1 MHYISHI
8 IERLLLPMT
17 HKTNFLIF
25 TAISFLVA
33 CTSTPFTELNSRDNF
48 QLEEETGFK
57 IQLNKD
63 LLPVEMDPIL
73 IENLGD
79 AAKEY
84 LEGIGHQF
92 SKEAAISIDLSVTT
106 KEKIKYDDFRFYGY
120 PIYRSY
126 RYEPDRINSVPEFF
140 LRISVRD
147 DVSDKILWTGLT
159 KWRKGSSYAPTDL
172 PSAEM
177 LVENLLVNL

>member
-17 HKTNFLIF
+17 YKTNFLIF

-84 LEGIGHQF
+84 LEGVGHQF
-92 SKEAAISIDLSVTT
+92 SKDAAISIDLSVTT
-106 KEKIKYDDFRFYGY
+106 KEKIKYDDFRIYGY
-120 PIYRSY
+120 PMYRSY

-147 DVSDKILWTGLT
+147 EVSDKTLWTGLT

>member
-17 HKTNFLIF
+17 LKRNFLIF
-25 TAISFLVA
+25 TAITFLAA

-48 QLEEETGFK
+48 QLEEDTSFK

-84 LEGIGHQF
+84 LEGVGHQ
-92 SKEAAISIDLSVTT
+92 THT
-106 KEKIKYDDFRFYGY
+106 YGRRRLNTALGGCGG
-120 PIYRSY
+120 YRAHHC
-126 RYEPDRINSVPEFF
+126 
-140 LRISVRD
+140 L
-147 DVSDKILWTGLT
+147 
-159 KWRKGSSYAPTDL
+159 
-172 PSAEM
+172 
-177 LVENLLVNL
+177 

>member
-84 LEGIGHQF
+84 LERVGHQF
-92 SKEAAISIDLSVTT
+92 SKDAAISIDLSVTT

-120 PIYRSY
+120 PMYRSY

-147 DVSDKILWTGLT
+147 DVSDKTLWTGLT
-159 KWRKGSSYAPTDL
+159 KWRKGSSYAPIDV

>member
-1 MHYISHI
+1 
-8 IERLLLPMT
+8 MT

-63 LLPVEMDPIL
+63 LLPVEMNPIL

-84 LEGIGHQF
+84 LEGVGHQF
-92 SKEAAISIDLSVTT
+92 SKDAAISIDLSVTT

-120 PIYRSY
+120 PMYRSY

-147 DVSDKILWTGLT
+147 EVSDKTLWTGLT

>member
-84 LEGIGHQF
+84 LEGVGHHF
-92 SKEAAISIDLSVTT
+92 SKDAAISIDLSVTT

-120 PIYRSY
+120 PMYRSY

-147 DVSDKILWTGLT
+147 DVSDKTLWTGLT
-159 KWRKGSSYAPTDL
+159 KWRKGSSYAPIDV

>member
-8 IERLLLPMT
+8 TERLLLPMT
-17 HKTNFLIF
+17 LKKHFFIF
-25 TAISFLVA
+25 SFLVLLPG
-33 CTSTPFTELNSRDNF
+33 CTSTPFTELNSRNNF
-48 QLEEETGFK
+48 QLEEGANFK

-84 LEGIGHQF
+84 LIGVGHQY
-92 SKEAAISIDLSVTT
+92 SQDASLTIDVSVTT

-120 PIYRSY
+120 PMYRSY
-126 RYEPDRINSVPEFF
+126 LYEPDRINSIPEFF

-147 DVSDKILWTGLT
+147 DELDKTLWTGLT
-159 KWRKGSSYAPTDL
+159 KWRKGSSYAPVDL
-172 PSAEM
+172 PSAEL

>member
-17 HKTNFLIF
+17 YKTNFLIF

-84 LEGIGHQF
+84 LEGVGHQF
-92 SKEAAISIDLSVTT
+92 SKDAAISIDLSVTT

-120 PIYRSY
+120 PMYRSY

-147 DVSDKILWTGLT
+147 EVSDKTLWTGLT

>member
-84 LEGIGHQF
+84 LEGVGHQF
-92 SKEAAISIDLSVTT
+92 SKDAAISIDLSVTT

-120 PIYRSY
+120 PMYRSY

-147 DVSDKILWTGLT
+147 DVSDKTLWTGLT

>member
-8 IERLLLPMT
+8 IKRLLLPMT

-84 LEGIGHQF
+84 LEGVGHQF

-120 PIYRSY
+120 PMYRSY

-147 DVSDKILWTGLT
+147 EVSDKTLWTGLT
-159 KWRKGSSYAPTDL
+159 KWRKGSSYAPTDM
-172 PSAEM
+172 PSAEL

>member
-84 LEGIGHQF
+84 LEGVGHQF
-92 SKEAAISIDLSVTT
+92 SKDAAISIDLSVTT

-120 PIYRSY
+120 PMYRSY

-147 DVSDKILWTGLT
+147 EVSDKTLWTGLT
-159 KWRKGSSYAPTDL
+159 KWREGSSYAPTDL

>member
-8 IERLLLPMT
+8 IKRLLLPMT
-17 HKTNFLIF
+17 LKRNFFLF
-25 TAISFLVA
+25 SFLALLTA
-33 CTSTPFTELNSRDNF
+33 CTSTPFTELNSRNNF
-48 QLEEETGFK
+48 QLEDGTSFK

-84 LEGIGHQF
+84 LIGVGHQY
-92 SKEAAISIDLSVTT
+92 SQNASLTIDVSVTT

-120 PIYRSY
+120 PMYRSY
-126 RYEPDRINSVPEFF
+126 LYEPDRINSVPEFF

-147 DVSDKILWTGLT
+147 EELDKTLWTGLT
-159 KWRKGSSYAPTDL
+159 KWRKGSSYAPVDL

-177 LVENLLVNL
+177 LVEHLLVNL

>member
-1 MHYISHI
+1 MHYISHN

-84 LEGIGHQF
+84 LEGVGHQF
-92 SKEAAISIDLSVTT
+92 SKDAAISIDLSVTT

-120 PIYRSY
+120 PMYRSY

-147 DVSDKILWTGLT
+147 EVSDKTLWTGLT